1 MARIAPLASGAL
13 EAAPGGVSEA
23 SLSPP
28 GPGSAGTPEL
38 RELLFLQRLSQAAAS
53 TIEPDALLE
62 LIIRETTGAMR
73 TDVSSLYL
81 YQPGGEELV
90 MKATNGL
97 DQGKVGRARLK
108 LGSGITGWVALHRQP
123 LAVSDVTQE
132 PRFQWIRGV
141 DQQRLR
147 GMLSVPIVAGSRL
160 VGVINVQTEAVRE
173 FTKGDVDFLGAIA
186 GQVAGILERSEL
198 QQRLEAQLEAVRT
211 SQAIHERFTALAL
224 SGSGTGA
231 ILEAI
236 GSLAGARV
244 ELFDAAGFRLER
256 GAASSPG
263 GLGLS
268 RVELPAAVLRGRG
281 DSREAVEVQAGRPPR
296 PLTLIPVRAG
306 EDLLGVLAAE
316 AAAVETASRRRA
328 LEHGATVLA
337 LELAKDRAAAEVERR
352 LRGDLVEELL
362 AHGLEP
368 EESRRLA
375 AQAERLGHRVSAQ
388 TWVMVV
394 EPDDEATAAA
404 MEARG
409 TQDRL
414 HRLVSDLGARRFPG
428 ALVVTRSASVVL
440 LIPAAAPSE
449 SAGANHL
456 PPGGAPELRTLE
468 TFAGHVLDT
477 LHRVLRE
484 GSFSIGIGNATQG
497 VHDLPRAHDE
507 ARQALRL
514 ARRGGTVRRIT
525 SYRSLGAFRLLL
537 EVQNP
542 VALSRF
548 IEETL
553 GPLLRYA
560 ESRRTPLIE
569 TLEQL
574 SAQHWNRRAAARALH
589 LHVNSLSY
597 RVQRIESL
605 LGVSLEDAETR
616 VALSIALRARSL
628 LRG

>member
-1 MARIAPLASGAL
+1 MAQTKSIDAEPLHRPTPSPLPTSA
-13 EAAPGGVSEA
+13 ERRPGPIPHPESPGEA
-23 SLSPP
+23 S
-28 GPGSAGTPEL
+28 L
-38 RELLFLQRLSQAAAS
+38 RELLFLQRLSKAAAS

-62 LIIRETTGAMR
+62 LIIRETTGAMQ
-73 TDVSSLYL
+73 TDVCSLYL
-81 YQPGGEELV
+81 YQPGTEDLV
-90 MKATNGL
+90 MTATNGL
-97 DQGKVGRARLK
+97 AADKVGKARLK

-123 LAVSDVTQE
+123 LAVTDVTHE
-132 PRFQWIRGV
+132 PRFQWIKGV

-160 VGVINVQTEAVRE
+160 VGVVNVQTEAVRE
-173 FTKGDVDFLGAIA
+173 FTKADNDFLSAIA

-198 QQRLEAQLEAVRT
+198 QRRLETQLEEIRG

-224 SGSGTGA
+224 SGSGTGS

-244 ELFDAAGFRLER
+244 ELFDPAGFRLER
-256 GAASSPG
+256 GASSVPG
-263 GLGLS
+263 GVGLS
-268 RVELPAAVLRGRG
+268 RLELPAAFLRG
-281 DSREAVEVQAGRPPR
+281 DSRETVEVQAGRPPR
-296 PLTLIPVRAG
+296 SLTLTPVRAG
-306 EDLLGVLAAE
+306 DELLGVLVAE
-316 AAAVETASRRRA
+316 AAAVDTPNRRRA
-328 LEHGATVLA
+328 LEHGGTVLA

-362 AHGLEP
+362 AHGLER
-368 EESRRLA
+368 EESLRLA
-375 AQAERLGHRVSAQ
+375 AQAERLGHRVSGH
-388 TWVMVV
+388 TWVLAV
-394 EPDDEATAAA
+394 EPDDDAGAAA
-404 MEARG
+404 MESRG
-409 TQDRL
+409 VQDRL
-414 HRLVSDLGARRFPG
+414 HRLVSDLCARRFPG

-440 LIPAAAPSE
+440 LIPVGQPAEAAAAP
-449 SAGANHL
+449 
-456 PPGGAPELRTLE
+456 GAPELRALE
-468 TFAGHVLDT
+468 TFGGHVLDT
-477 LHRVLRE
+477 FHRVIRE
-484 GSFSIGIGNATQG
+484 GTFSLGIGNATQEI
-497 VHDLPRAHDE
+497 HDLPRAHDE

-514 ARRGGTVRRIT
+514 ARRGGGTKRIT

-548 IEETL
+548 IDETL

-574 SAQHWNRRAAARALH
+574 SAHHWNRRAAARALH